1 MFNPCFTPVRYL
13 CTMNLTIKVVL
24 NTQKTYANDEHPI
37 RIRITKDRKT
47 NYISLGLKCSE
58 KLWDHSTGLP
68 KRKHPLYLEYSL
80 AIRKKVADIEK
91 QILQAE
97 IEEQNLSSKEIVQSI
112 KVASTRNETVYE
124 YFDEVIERLKR
135 SGSIKNSAVYRDTR
149 NNLKNFHANTLYF
162 SQVNYAFVKKW
173 EEFLKEAGKG
183 GNTIYIYL
191 RTFRA
196 LINRA
201 IKEKVCK
208 ESYYPFKDFSMSDY
222 KKIKTRKRALD
233 KTDIYKIRDFDTT
246 LFPALTDAKNI
257 FLFSYYCRGMNF
269 IDICQL
275 KYSNIDG
282 EQLSYT
288 RQKTDGFFNMKILPP
303 ALAIIEYYRPIT
315 FKNNDSFIF
324 PIFNENY
331 TSKLSQHNRHVK
343 MLTHINKQLKTLGQ
357 KCQIEKELTTYVARH
372 TYATVMKKSG
382 NSVGAISESMG
393 HSSEKV
399 TQIYLDSFENSYLD
413 EANKAIL

>member
-1 MFNPCFTPVRYL
+1 
-13 CTMNLTIKVVL
+13 MNVSIKVVL

-37 RIRITKDRKT
+37 RIRITRDRKT

-58 KLWDHSTGLP
+58 KLWDNSTGLP

-91 QILQAE
+91 QILQTELA
-97 IEEQNLSSKEIVQSI
+97 EQNLSAKEIIQTIKSENSRSI
-112 KVASTRNETVYE
+112 GVYE

-135 SGSIKNSAVYRDTR
+135 SGSIKNAAVYRDTR
-149 NNLKNFHANTLYF
+149 NNLKNFNNNPLHF
-162 SQVNYAFVKKW
+162 SQVTYAFVKKW
-173 EEFLKEAGKG
+173 EEHLKELGKG

-201 IKEKVCK
+201 IKEKICK
-208 ESYYPFKDFSMSDY
+208 EAYYPFKDFSMSDY
-222 KKIKTRKRALD
+222 KKIKTRKRAID
-233 KTDIYKIRDFDTT
+233 KNDIYKIRDFDTT
-246 LFPALTDAKNI
+246 AFPALTDAKNI

-269 IDICQL
+269 IDICHL

-288 RQKTDGFFNMKILPP
+288 RQKTDGFFTMQILPP

-315 FKNNDSFIF
+315 YKNSDSYIF
-324 PIFNENY
+324 PIFNETHN
-331 TSKLSQHNRHVK
+331 TGISQHNRHVK
-343 MLTHINKQLKTLGQ
+343 MLTYINKQLKTLG
-357 KCQIEKELTTYVARH
+357 KICEIEKELTTYVARH

-382 NSVGAISESMG
+382 NSIGAISESMG

-399 TQIYLDSFENSYLD
+399 TQIYLDSFENSFLD